1 MIDKTAYELATKNP
15 PLFLSEYVFRDL
27 FVNEFKFG
35 KKGDVSPNMISQ
47 HIVETVIRKNKYN
60 FKLAIHLNCVVTAS
74 ALQNNVITLHV
85 EKFHITARTVADQE
99 TVDHHGPSSIIA
111 QRSIHMGVHSK
122 EWRRPDELDA
132 LAKELGLPSGKKLNN
147 WLQKWGYN
155 KPYVESLVKDFR
167 FKVTQ
172 RIHQVLGGNV
182 SIKWQGDKSF
192 PPPLENS
199 LYGY

>member
-1 MIDKTAYELATKNP
+1 MIDKSADELATKNP

-27 FVNEFKFG
+27 FVDEFKFSKR

-47 HIVETVIRKNKYN
+47 HIVETVIQKNKYN
-60 FKLAIHLNCVVTAS
+60 FKLAIHLNCIVTAS

-99 TVDHHGPSSIIA
+99 TIDRDGPSSIIA
-111 QRSIHMGVHSK
+111 KRSIHRGVDSK
-122 EWRRPDELDA
+122 QWGRPDELDA
-132 LAKELGLPSGKKLNN
+132 LAKELGLPSGKKLDE
-147 WLQKWGYN
+147 WLQNWGYN
-155 KPYVESLVKDFR
+155 TAYMKSLVKEFR

-182 SIKWQGDKSF
+182 SVKWKGDKSF
-192 PPPLENS
+192 PTH
-199 LYGY
+199 